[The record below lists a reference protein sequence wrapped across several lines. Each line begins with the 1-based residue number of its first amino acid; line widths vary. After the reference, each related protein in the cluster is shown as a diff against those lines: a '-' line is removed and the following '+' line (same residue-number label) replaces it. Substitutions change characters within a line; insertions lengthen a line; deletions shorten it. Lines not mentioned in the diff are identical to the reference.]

1 MSHEAPTFG
10 KLLAQELRQFR
21 RNNPDLPPE
30 KFWEKLAELADQ
42 NLKML
47 SLLERP
53 RFSKKEA
60 MGVLFDALAECTG
73 KVTAQMTGPERREC
87 GVMLQEI
94 RLVSPDV
101 TPFEI
106 KRRARLYRTK
116 WPTWPLTISSLCKRW
131 SELGE
136 GGDRTLSAKR
146 DIYTEPVG
154 WRETA
159 ARLFPNADFSD
170 REWADI
176 RVTFGAQ
183 ILAQMQ

>member
-1 MSHEAPTFG
+1 
-10 KLLAQELRQFR
+10 LREWKR
-21 RNNPDLPPE
+21 ANP
-30 KFWEKLAELADQ
+30 ATSADQ
-42 NLKML
+42 FYAKLEEVANDELKML

-154 WRETA
+154 WREVA

-183 ILAQMQ
+183 ILGAMQ